1 MNDPWRCVVYVYIDG
16 RRVYPEKAAFIRRG
30 CSAGYILVADGNKK
44 GYGFTGYE
52 YIPPEAFRTND
63 GNVYFG
69 RASVALDWNSRIS
82 VDQELIDSLWC
93 DDG

>member
-16 RRVYPEKAAFIRRG
+16 RRVYPEKAALIRRDRG
-30 CSAGYILVADGNKK
+30 DRFILIADGNKK
-44 GYGFTGYE
+44 GYGFTECE
-52 YIPPEAFRTND
+52 YISPEVFRTNN

-69 RASVALDWNSRIS
+69 KASVALDWNSRIS

-93 DDG
+93 DD